1 MIYCGFVFIPFKTFY
16 GFSWDFFFDSGYLE
30 VCCLISKHLLLT
42 HQISFC
48 WWFLTKNCYGQCML
62 CDFKP
67 FKYWNLFYGTA
78 NDPPQRIFRVHVIRM
93 YSTITVLYMSELF
106 DTVVQVFSISLLIF
120 YQWSWI
126 GYWSL
131 HLLLEYLLFLQF
143 NWALLHMFWNCY

>member
-16 GFSWDFFFDSGYLE
+16 GFSWDFFFDSGCLE
-30 VCCLISKHLLLT
+30 VCCLISKHLLWT

-62 CDFKP
+62 RDFKP

-93 YSTITVLYMSELF
+93 YSTIIVLYMSELF
-106 DTVVQVFSISLLIF
+106 DSVVQVFSISLLIS